1 MICIRNILRCFPLRI
16 SKRIDD
22 FFLSENINL
31 NLLEEI
37 RIRTN
42 RPILLKVGQE
52 EKKIE
57 HIVTSEEI
65 LETLQHICDNS
76 IYSYQNQICNGYIT
90 MQGGHR
96 VGITG
101 NAVIKDGK
109 VSNIN
114 YVSSLNFRIAKQ
126 VLGASNKI
134 IKYIINEEENSI
146 YSSLIV
152 SPPGERKNYN
162 CKRFNKKI
170 K

>member
-1 MICIRNILRCFPLRI
+1 
-16 SKRIDD
+16 
-22 FFLSENINL
+22 
-31 NLLEEI
+31 
-37 RIRTN
+37 
-42 RPILLKVGQE
+42 
-52 EKKIE
+52 
-57 HIVTSEEI
+57 
-65 LETLQHICDNS
+65 
-76 IYSYQNQICNGYIT
+76 

-152 SPPGERKNYN
+152 SSPGVRKNNYF
-162 CKRFNKKI
+162 KRFDKKI